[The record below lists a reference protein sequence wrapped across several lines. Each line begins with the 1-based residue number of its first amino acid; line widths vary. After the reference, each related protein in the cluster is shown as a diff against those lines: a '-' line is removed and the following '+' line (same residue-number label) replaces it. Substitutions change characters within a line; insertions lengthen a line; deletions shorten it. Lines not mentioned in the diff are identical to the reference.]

1 MIERREHL
9 RLAAEARD
17 AFEIVGDVRQQD
29 LDRDVAIQPH
39 IARSIHLAHP
49 ACADG
54 GKDLV
59 WSETIAGSQG
69 HARCPMTERAHSK
82 ATCLHNGRDVKLPHP
97 VILLI
102 AGVAVCAA
110 LTWILPPGEY
120 DRRDDPAT
128 GRSVVVA
135 GTYHRV
141 DPAPVGPFAAAVA
154 IPRGFVEAADVIGVV
169 LFVGA
174 AWIVVDRIGTL
185 GRLIAALVG
194 AFGSGG
200 LIAIPVVSL
209 FFATMGALEN
219 MQEEII
225 PLVPALLLLGR
236 GLGVDAVSVVA
247 MSTGAAAI
255 GSAFGP
261 TNPFQAGIAMK
272 LAQLPPMSAAT
283 LRWTTFVAALALWV
297 AWTMWHAHRKRGRDS
312 GSGIR
317 DSKITGVDGLGPGI
331 RDPKITGGEIGAAQ
345 GRDYLILAVA
355 IAPIAAY
362 VYGSVALG
370 WGFNELSGGFLVA
383 GCVAGLLGG
392 LGVAGTTTAFLEGM
406 QAMLPAAIL
415 IGAARALSLVLTDGH
430 VTDTILNGL
439 AEPLSRAPA
448 AFASMLMIPFHA
460 IVHVA
465 VPSVSGQAVLTMPIL
480 VPLSD
485 LLGISRQVTVLAYQ
499 TGAGLTELLTPTNGG
514 LMAVLLA
521 AGVPF
526 ARWIRFAV
534 VGVLL
539 ALIVGVAGIIALLAV

>member
-1 MIERREHL
+1 M
-9 RLAAEARD
+9 
-17 AFEIVGDVRQQD
+17 
-29 LDRDVAIQPH
+29 
-39 IARSIHLAHP
+39 
-49 ACADG
+49 
-54 GKDLV
+54 
-59 WSETIAGSQG
+59 
-69 HARCPMTERAHSK
+69 
-82 ATCLHNGRDVKLPHP
+82 KLPHP
-97 VILLI
+97 IILLV
-102 AGVAVCAA
+102 AGVAVCAV
-110 LTWILPPGEY
+110 LTWVLPAGEY

-128 GRSVVVA
+128 GRRIVVA
-135 GTYHRV
+135 GTYHPV

-185 GRLIAALVG
+185 GRLIAALVA
-194 AFGSGG
+194 AFGSRG
-200 LIAIPVVSL
+200 LIAIPVISL

-225 PLVPALLLLGR
+225 PLVPALLLLGG

-272 LAQLPPMSAAT
+272 LAQLPPMSAAP
-283 LRWTTFVAALALWV
+283 LRWTMFAAALALWV
-297 AWTMWHAHRKRGRDS
+297 GWTMWHAARNRHSAVSSLPSTVSRAGRTEDRRPKTGDDS
-312 GSGIR
+312 
-317 DSKITGVDGLGPGI
+317 VA
-331 RDPKITGGEIGAAQ
+331 PKDLMIF
-345 GRDYLILAVA
+345 LIA

-370 WGFNELSGGFLVA
+370 WGFNELSGGFLIA

-392 LGVAGTTTAFLEGM
+392 LGVGGTTTAYLEGM

-415 IGAARALSLVLTDGH
+415 IGVARTLSLVLTDGH

-439 AEPLSRAPA
+439 AAPLARAPA
-448 AFASMLMIPFHA
+448 AFASILMIPFHS

-526 ARWIRFAV
+526 SRWIRFAV
-534 VGVLL
+534 IGVLL
-539 ALIVGVAGIIALLAV
+539 ALAVGVAGIIAAMNL